1 MLIMGVLLIK
11 GVDRVIVKN
20 RLSLLPMQVMHVN
33 LIKNCNFIT
42 TNLWTNRNKKRRRG
56 VWRKLKKIDY
66 VLGSVI
72 CLGTNTYKGT
82 LHECLHC
89 YGAAVEPVR

>member
-1 MLIMGVLLIK
+1 MLIIGVLLIK

-33 LIKNCNFIT
+33 LIKI
-42 TNLWTNRNKKRRRG
+42 RNKKRRRG

-72 CLGTNTYKGT
+72 GLGTNTYKGT